1 MLSLQSCLTLSDP
14 MDYIAS
20 QTPLSME
27 FSRKESWSQFPC
39 PPPGD
44 LPNPGIKPVSLVSP
58 AFLSG
63 FFTTEPPGKTSGI
76 LFNLKKGGKVDKG
89 YNMAEP

>member
-44 LPNPGIKPVSLVSP
+44 LPNPGIELRSPALQVVSLS
-58 AFLSG
+58 S
-63 FFTTEPPGKTSGI
+63 EPLGKPI
-76 LFNLKKGGKVDKG
+76 
-89 YNMAEP
+89 